1 VKVLKFIV
9 VGLASQQLF
18 ASSSIVPRAIF
29 RPVENKNSSSVI
41 SPKKAAA
48 HINPTPIII
57 GFTVAILG
65 IGICCIKYYVDRA
78 MSYGVYVHKS
88 VEVINNFYVPSLV
101 FKSIFSF
108 FQKGLSEVQSAIKKS
123 KSLFDKCRQEDD
135 QFKKDL
141 EYINKLFI
149 EPVVYRISKFDL
161 ELFVKEV
168 IKYIPKKVIEVK
180 DRVEK
185 DQEIVD
191 LFKAIECGFK
201 ALAAI
206 LGRVPAKIED
216 AARKEVCKLTKA
228 INAAVSSLDSTKS
241 ADSVKPSSE
250 EDQLAKT
257 LSLKGG
263 FAPDYS
269 NFCECFEE
277 IVSCY
282 AGECEVN

>member
-1 VKVLKFIV
+1 VKVLKFIAV
-9 VGLASQQLF
+9 SLACQQLF

-41 SPKKAAA
+41 SPKKAVA

-57 GFTVAILG
+57 GFTAAILG
-65 IGICCIKYYVDRA
+65 VGIFCIKHYVDRA

-108 FQKGLSEVQSAIKKS
+108 FENRLSEVKFAIKKS
-123 KSLFDKCRQEDD
+123 QNILDKCQQEDD
-135 QFKKDL
+135 QFKNNV
-141 EYINKLFI
+141 EYISKLVI
-149 EPVVYRISKFDL
+149 DPVVCRINKFDL

-168 IKYIPKKVIEVK
+168 VKWIPKKVIEVK
-180 DRVEK
+180 DNLEK

-191 LFKAIECGFK
+191 LFNAIGSGLK

-206 LGRVPAKIED
+206 LGRVPVKIENT
-216 AARKEVCKLTKA
+216 ARKEVSKLTKA
-228 INAAVSSLDSTKS
+228 INAAVSSLDNTKA
-241 ADSVKPSSE
+241 ADSAKPSSLGDE
-250 EDQLAKT
+250 STKF

-263 FAPDYS
+263 LTPDYS
-269 NFCECFEE
+269 NFSECLEE
-277 IVSCY
+277 IVSY
-282 AGECEVN
+282 HAGECEMN